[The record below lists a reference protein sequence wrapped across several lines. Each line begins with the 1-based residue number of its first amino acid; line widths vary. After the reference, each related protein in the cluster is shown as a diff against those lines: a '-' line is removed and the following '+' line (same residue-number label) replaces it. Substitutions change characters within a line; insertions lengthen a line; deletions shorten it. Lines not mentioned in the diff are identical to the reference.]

1 MSTASHLIS
10 SARWADTVSVEKNGM
25 PAPAP
30 KMTTRPFSRWRIA
43 RRGMY
48 GSATWP
54 MVMAVWTRVSMP
66 SFSRKSCRARQ
77 FITVPSMPM

>member
-1 MSTASHLIS
+1 MSAWIS
-10 SARWADTVSVEKNGM
+10 SARWAATVSVVKYGM

-30 KMTTRPFSRWRIA
+30 KITTRPFSRCRIA

-48 GSATWP
+48 GSATWAIEI
-54 MVMAVWTRVSMP
+54 AVWTRVSMP
-66 SFSRKSCRARQ
+66 SFSRKSCSARQ